1 MEKAKDIKEELLKQM
16 DGYSVKTTDVIATS
30 ARKIIEKHKTQLK
43 RLKWIA
49 AISWLMTFLYAVGM
63 HNLKV
68 YLLKYNMGMQN
79 MKDYL
84 LKYNI
89 EDVLTREEFWLIR
102 FSDMCLVV
110 VILISVL
117 LTYLVYAKS
126 KTLTMLQICAR
137 LASIEEHLK
146 KISQDKSPASG
157 T

>member
-1 MEKAKDIKEELLKQM
+1 MDKAKDIKEELLKQM
-16 DGYSVKTTDVIATS
+16 DGYTVETTDVIATS
-30 ARKIIEKHKTQLK
+30 ARKIIEKHKTQLRRRK
-43 RLKWIA
+43 RIA
-49 AISWLMTFLYAVGM
+49 AIGWLITFLYAVGM

-68 YLLKYNMGMQN
+68 YLEKY
-79 MKDYL
+79 D
-84 LKYNI
+84 I
-89 EDVLTREEFWLIR
+89 EGVLTREEFWLIR

-117 LTYLVYAKS
+117 LTFLAYAKS

-146 KISQDKSPASG
+146 KMSQGKSPASE

>member
-30 ARKIIEKHKTQLK
+30 ARKIIEKHKTQLR

-68 YLLKYNMGMQN
+68 YLLEYNQDIFN
-79 MKDYL
+79 LKDYILNYNQDL
-84 LKYNI
+84 LTKQ
-89 EDVLTREEFWLIR
+89 EFWLIR

-137 LASIEEHLK
+137 LAGIEELLK
-146 KISQDKSPASG
+146 KMSQDKSPASG

>member
-16 DGYSVKTTDVIATS
+16 DGYSVETKDIISSS
-30 ARKIIEKHKTQLK
+30 ARTIIDKHKTQLR

-68 YLLKYNMGMQN
+68 YLLKYNQN
-79 MKDYL
+79 ILDLNDYILRQNQGL
-84 LKYNI
+84 LS
-89 EDVLTREEFWLIR
+89 REEFWLIR
-102 FSDMCLVV
+102 FSDMCLIVA
-110 VILISVL
+110 ILIPIL

-126 KTLTMLQICAR
+126 KTLTLLQICAR
-137 LASIEEHLK
+137 LAGIEEQLK
-146 KISQDKSPASG
+146 KMSQDKSSASG

>member
-1 MEKAKDIKEELLKQM
+1 MGKAKDIKEELLKQM

-30 ARKIIEKHKTQLK
+30 ARKIIEKHKTRLR

-68 YLLKYNMGMQN
+68 YLLKYNQDILN
-79 MKDYL
+79 LKDYL

-89 EDVLTREEFWLIR
+89 EDVLTREEFWFIR
-102 FSDMCLVV
+102 HSDTVSIVLVV
-110 VILISVL
+110 ICVL

-137 LASIEEHLK
+137 LANIEEQLK
-146 KISQDKSPASG
+146 KMSQDKCAGPEA
-157 T
+157 

>member
-1 MEKAKDIKEELLKQM
+1 MDKAKDIKEELLKQM

-30 ARKIIEKHKTQLK
+30 ARKIIEKHKTRVR

-49 AISWLMTFLYAVGM
+49 AISWLITFLYAVGM

-68 YLLKYNMGMQN
+68 YLLKYNLGMHNLQ
-79 MKDYL
+79 DYL
-84 LKYNI
+84 LKYDQ
-89 EDVLTREEFWLIR
+89 DVLTREEFWLIR
-102 FSDMCLVV
+102 FSDMCLIV
-110 VILISVL
+110 VILISIL

-146 KISQDKSPASG
+146 KMSQEKSPASG

>member
-30 ARKIIEKHKTQLK
+30 ARKIIEKHKTQLR

-68 YLLKYNMGMQN
+68 YLMKYNQDILN
-79 MKDYL
+79 LKDYIL
-84 LKYNI
+84 NYNQ
-89 EDVLTREEFWLIR
+89 DLLTREEFWLIR
-102 FSDMCLVV
+102 FSDMALIV
-110 VILISVL
+110 VILISIL
-117 LTYLVYAKS
+117 LTYLIYSKS

-137 LASIEEHLK
+137 LAGIEEHLK
-146 KISQDKSPASG
+146 KMSQDKSPASG

>member
-1 MEKAKDIKEELLKQM
+1 
-16 DGYSVKTTDVIATS
+16 
-30 ARKIIEKHKTQLK
+30 
-43 RLKWIA
+43 
-49 AISWLMTFLYAVGM
+49 M

-68 YLLKYNMGMQN
+68 
-79 MKDYL
+79 YL

-137 LASIEEHLK
+137 LAGIEEHLK
-146 KISQDKSPASG
+146 KMSQDKSPASG

>member
-1 MEKAKDIKEELLKQM
+1 MGKAKDIKEELLKQM
-16 DGYSVKTTDVIATS
+16 DGYSVETTELIVTS
-30 ARKIIEKHKTQLK
+30 ARKIIEKHKTQL
-43 RLKWIA
+43 RRRKWIA
-49 AISWLMTFLYAVGM
+49 AISWLITFLYAVGM

-68 YLLKYNMGMQN
+68 YV
-79 MKDYL
+79 

-102 FSDMCLVV
+102 FSDMCLIV
-110 VILISVL
+110 VILISIL

-146 KISQDKSPASG
+146 KMSQDKSPASG

>member
-16 DGYSVKTTDVIATS
+16 DGYSVKTTDVITTS
-30 ARKIIEKHKTQLK
+30 ARKIIEKHKTQL
-43 RLKWIA
+43 RWRKWIA

-63 HNLKV
+63 HNLKIYV
-68 YLLKYNMGMQN
+68 
-79 MKDYL
+79 

-102 FSDMCLVV
+102 FSDMCLIVA
-110 VILISVL
+110 ILISIL

-126 KTLTMLQICAR
+126 RTLTMLQICAR
-137 LASIEEHLK
+137 LAGIEEQLK
-146 KISQDKSPASG
+146 KMSQDKSPASG

>member
-16 DGYSVKTTDVIATS
+16 DGYSVKTTDVITTS
-30 ARKIIEKHKTQLK
+30 ARKIIEKHKTQLR

-49 AISWLMTFLYAVGM
+49 AISWLMTFFYAVGM

-68 YLLKYNMGMQN
+68 YLLEYNQHILN
-79 MKDYL
+79 LKDYIL
-84 LKYNI
+84 NYNQ
-89 EDVLTREEFWLIR
+89 DLLTRQEFWLIR

-117 LTYLVYAKS
+117 LTYLVFAKS

-137 LASIEEHLK
+137 LAGIEEHLK
-146 KISQDKSPASG
+146 KMSQDISPASG
-157 T
+157 I